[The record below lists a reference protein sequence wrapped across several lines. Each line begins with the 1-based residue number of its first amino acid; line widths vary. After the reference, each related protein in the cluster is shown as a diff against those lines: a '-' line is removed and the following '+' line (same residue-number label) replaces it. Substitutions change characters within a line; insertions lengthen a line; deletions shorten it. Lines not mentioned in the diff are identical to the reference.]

1 MLDSTRLEAELSDL
15 LAEIGVPPD
24 RRPDRSDE
32 PQAHPLADS
41 AAVSEESESG
51 QGRTGQEAADI
62 ETAMDLL
69 RLSVK
74 YLLFDLDATRRENGS
89 LRKMLRERRE
99 EQES

>member
-1 MLDSTRLEAELSDL
+1 MLDRRRLEAELSDL

-24 RRPDRSDE
+24 WRPEQSGE
-32 PQAHPLADS
+32 PQGEPPVDS
-41 AAVSEESESG
+41 AALSEESEPG
-51 QGRTGQEAADI
+51 QGAAHT

-74 YLLFDLDATRRENGS
+74 YLLFDLEATRRETNF
-89 LRKMLRERRE
+89 LRKMLQERRE